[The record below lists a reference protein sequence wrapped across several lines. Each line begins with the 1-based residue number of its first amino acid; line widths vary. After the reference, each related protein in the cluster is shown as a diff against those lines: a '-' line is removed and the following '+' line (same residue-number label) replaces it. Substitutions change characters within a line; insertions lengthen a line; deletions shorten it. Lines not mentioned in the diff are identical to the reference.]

1 MIKFNIDKIRGVMA
15 EHHIIQEMVANAWN
29 VSRKTVVNKLSGKTK
44 ITVDELVLI
53 ANLTNSNISIFF
65 ENQLHVL

>member
-1 MIKFNIDKIRGVMA
+1 MVRFSLDKIRGVMA
-15 EHHIIQEMVANAWN
+15 EHHIIQEMIANVWN

-65 ENQLHVL
+65 SQEVT